1 MGTGFLPAIPRSKVI
16 QSRLMHTV
24 GTLISFA
31 GLPGSGKSTI
41 ARLLARETG
50 SVFLRVDEIE
60 TAIRMFEER
69 QDIGPEGYH
78 VAAALAASNLEL
90 GLDVII
96 DCVNPWTLTRDIFRA
111 AAARAGAT
119 IVGVE
124 ILCSDAAEHRRR
136 VESRTADVPGL
147 ALPDRQKVVSR
158 DYVPWRDASLR
169 IDTARIAPA
178 AAVRKIRALM

>member
-1 MGTGFLPAIPRSKVI
+1 MAD
-16 QSRLMHTV
+16 V

-31 GLPGSGKSTI
+31 GLPGTGKSTI

-69 QDIGPEGYH
+69 LDIGPEGYH

-90 GLDVII
+90 GLDVLI

-111 AAARAGAT
+111 AAARAGAA

-136 VESRTADVPGL
+136 VESRKAEVPGL
-147 ALPDRQKVVSR
+147 ALPDWEKVVSR
-158 DYVPWRDASLR
+158 DYTPWHDAHLR
-169 IDTARIAPA
+169 IDTARVA
-178 AAVRKIRALM
+178 AETAVGEIRAVVQAARRRASAQERT